1 VTKLVEVPVQFD
13 ERSFDQFAGSFA
25 AAGHDGER
33 LLFDAHAAEWA
44 SPYGL
49 VGLLAAGQAAGGAAS
64 GAKERPLLT
73 VPVNA
78 EVMSY
83 WARAGF
89 FREAAQ
95 LFELHG
101 RVPRTR
107 PADESDVLLPVTPVR
122 AAEDVHSVVSRIQDR
137 ASAILASELRLDPKA
152 TMGFAMALSEACQNI
167 VEHAGTGGWVAVQS
181 YHWRRKLARRVV
193 VIAVADAGIGF
204 RRSLEPTQARRFG
217 DRWGDAAALEAAL
230 VQGVSRFRDPGRGQ
244 GLAGIRRYLARWD
257 GKIAIRSG
265 TARIALVPN
274 WDDDV
279 PLKEGLPEFPGAQVL
294 IIIPEQGSATR

>member
-1 VTKLVEVPVQFD
+1 MTRLVDVPVQFD
-13 ERSFDQFAGSFA
+13 DRTFDQFAA
-25 AAGHDGER
+25 AFTAAQAGGER
-33 LLFDAHAAEWA
+33 LLFDAHSAEWA

-49 VGLLAAGQAAGGAAS
+49 VGLLAAGQGAQRD
-64 GAKERPLLT
+64 GERPLLT
-73 VPVNA
+73 APTNSDVA
-78 EVMSY
+78 TY

-89 FREAAQ
+89 FRAAAD
-95 LFELHG
+95 LFEVHG
-101 RVPRTR
+101 KVPRVK
-107 PADESDVLLPVTPVR
+107 PAAESDVLLPVTPVR
-122 AAEDVHSVVSRIQDR
+122 AAEDVHEVVSLIQQR
-137 ASAILASELRLDPKA
+137 ASAILASELGLDPKA

-181 YHWRRKLARRVV
+181 YSWRRRLARRVV

-204 RRSLEPTQARRFG
+204 RHSLEPTQARRFG

-230 VQGVSRFRDPGRGQ
+230 IQGTSRFRDPGRGQ

-265 TARIALVPN
+265 TARIAIVPP

-279 PLKEGLPEFPGAQVL
+279 PLRADLPSFPGAQVL
-294 IIIPEQGSATR
+294 LIIPAQRIAER